1 MATPYF
7 QVRLNSVASTQD
19 EARDRLG
26 ELPIVVMTT
35 DQTEGRGRSRSEW
48 INADRALATSLAF
61 EVQDSDRRPFSLMA
75 GVAAGR
81 VLEDVRLKWPND
93 ILQDDMKV
101 GGILVE
107 RSADVVVA
115 GLGLNLWWETP
126 PPGMGGLLEDDPGPD
141 HYAGLAG
148 LWAAH
153 LMEQIDGD
161 GWPADEYRSLSDT
174 LGRQITWEPD
184 GSGLAVDIAAD
195 GGLVV
200 EQDGSRTTIYSGAV
214 RHVRA

>member
-1 MATPYF
+1 MATPYL

-19 EARDRLG
+19 EARERLG
-26 ELPIVVMTT
+26 ELPVVVMTS
-35 DQTEGRGRSRSEW
+35 DQTKGRGRWRSEW

-61 EVQDSDRRPFSLMA
+61 EVHDSDRRPFSLMA

-81 VLEDVRLKWPND
+81 VLRDVRLKWPND
-93 ILQDDMKV
+93 ILQHDMKV

-107 RSADVVVA
+107 RSAGVVVA
-115 GLGLNLWWETP
+115 GLGLNLWWQTP

-141 HYAGLAG
+141 HYTGLAG

-153 LMEQIDGD
+153 LMGQIDSD
-161 GWPADEYRSLSDT
+161 AWPADEYRSFSDT

-184 GSGLAVDIAAD
+184 GSGLAVGIADD

-214 RHVRA
+214 RHVR